1 MAKELENKAKEAFLD
16 DDFAL
21 AADCYSE
28 AINLDPSNPLLYADR
43 AQAHI
48 KLQNFTEAVSDA
60 NKAIQLSPSLAKAYL
75 RKGTAC
81 IKLEEYQTAKVAL
94 QTGASFAPDDSR
106 FTKLIQDC
114 DRYIAESNDLA
125 STLLPRVP
133 TTPAGNGSHSTDRSI
148 DSTKEAERDS
158 SVPQINE
165 VATTRPKFREKV
177 TATFDLLLILH
188 EYYQRPE
195 EVVVT
200 IFAKGIPADDVIV
213 DFGEQIMSVT
223 IAVPGQEPYRYQ
235 QRLFGKIVPDKCRV
249 LVLSTKV
256 EIRLAKAEA
265 LNWTS
270 LEYSKHVLP
279 QKINAMTNQ
288 PERPTYPSSKPR
300 TKDWDKLEAL
310 MKKEE
315 KEEKLDGDA
324 ALNKLFRD
332 IYQNADEDMRRAMSK
347 SFLES
352 NGTVL
357 STDWKEV
364 GSKKVESSPPEGL
377 ELKKWE
383 Y

>member
-1 MAKELENKAKEAFLD
+1 MD

-114 DRYIAESNDLA
+114 DRYIAEESNDLA

-165 VATTRPKFREKV
+165 VATTRPKFR
-177 TATFDLLLILH
+177 F
-188 EYYQRPE
+188 
-195 EVVVT
+195 
-200 IFAKGIPADDVIV
+200 
-213 DFGEQIMSVT
+213 
-223 IAVPGQEPYRYQ
+223 
-235 QRLFGKIVPDKCRV
+235 
-249 LVLSTKV
+249 
-256 EIRLAKAEA
+256 
-265 LNWTS
+265 
-270 LEYSKHVLP
+270 
-279 QKINAMTNQ
+279 
-288 PERPTYPSSKPR
+288 
-300 TKDWDKLEAL
+300 
-310 MKKEE
+310 
-315 KEEKLDGDA
+315 
-324 ALNKLFRD
+324 
-332 IYQNADEDMRRAMSK
+332 
-347 SFLES
+347 
-352 NGTVL
+352 
-357 STDWKEV
+357 
-364 GSKKVESSPPEGL
+364 
-377 ELKKWE
+377 
-383 Y
+383 